1 MARLITPCRWLLG
14 RQNRGAKVLC
24 DPFDLTKQAPPGVG
38 GNEHYRAEARKHAE
52 LRNQYYQ
59 QSQEAFR
66 SGRKAEAKAL
76 SNKGKAEA
84 ALMEKA
90 NRLASD
96 AAFQGNNKGRD
107 SWTIDLHG
115 LYVEEAVQRARESI
129 AKARGEGKEHLIFI
143 VGKGNHS
150 AGGVQ
155 KLKPAIEKL
164 SQEEGLS
171 CIPDKPHDG
180 CVWVVLDGEGKVA
193 DGVAAFFK
201 GIASLFRKIFHK
213 S

>member
-1 MARLITPCRWLLG
+1 MGNTNSHPS
-14 RQNRGAKVLC
+14 
-24 DPFDLTKQAPPGVG
+24 QAPAGVSQH
-38 GNEHYRAEARKHAE
+38 EHYRAEAKKHAE

-59 QSQEAFR
+59 QSQDAFR

-90 NRLASD
+90 NRMASD
-96 AAFQGNNKGRD
+96 AAFQGNNMGRD
-107 SWTIDLHG
+107 SATIDLHG
-115 LYVEEAVQRARESI
+115 LYVDEAVRRARECI
-129 AKARGEGKEHLIFI
+129 VKARGEGKEYLVFI

-164 SQEEGLS
+164 AQEERLT
-171 CIPDKPHDG
+171 CIPNKPHDG
-180 CVWVVLDGEGKVA
+180 CVYVILEGEGKVM
-193 DGVAAFFK
+193 DGLAAFFK
-201 GIASLFRKIFHK
+201 GIKSLFRKIFHK

>member
-1 MARLITPCRWLLG
+1 M
-14 RQNRGAKVLC
+14 
-24 DPFDLTKQAPPGVG
+24 G

-59 QSQEAFR
+59 ESQEAFK

-84 ALMEKA
+84 SLMEKA
-90 NRLASD
+90 NRMASN

-115 LYVEEAVQRARESI
+115 LYVEEAVQRTRESI
-129 AKARGEGKEHLIFI
+129 AKARVEGKEYLIFI

-155 KLKPAIEKL
+155 RLKPAIEKL
-164 SQEEGLS
+164 AQEEQLS
-171 CIPDKPHDG
+171 CIPNKPHDG
-180 CVWVVLDGEGKVA
+180 CLWVVLDGEGKSN
-193 DGVAAFFK
+193 GVAAFFK